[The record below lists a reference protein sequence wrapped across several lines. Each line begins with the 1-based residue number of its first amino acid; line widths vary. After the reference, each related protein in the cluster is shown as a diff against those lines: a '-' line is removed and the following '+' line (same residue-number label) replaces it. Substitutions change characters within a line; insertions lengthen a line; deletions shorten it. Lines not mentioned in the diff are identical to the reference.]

1 MVYETKYYDILE
13 VKPESS
19 ESELKK
25 AYRKLAM
32 KFHPDKNPNAG
43 DKFKEISHAYEVLSD
58 PKKRAVY
65 DEGGEQ
71 AIKEGGARGGGGG
84 FSSPM
89 DMFNMMF
96 GGMPGGG
103 GGRHSNKTKPMVHKL
118 GVTLEELYNG
128 KVRKLAASRD
138 IQCAACDGKGGTNV
152 KSCSACR
159 GKGIRIQTIQMGP
172 GMVSQ
177 SQGVCGDCDGQ
188 GSVVPP
194 SSRCKQCKGKR
205 TVKEKKV
212 IEVDIEKG
220 TKSDFKKIYY
230 GEGDHE
236 PGKEPGD
243 IVIQLEEK
251 EHSTFQRHGPDLTM
265 KMDIDVSE
273 ALCGIT
279 RLINT
284 LDNRTLYLTTKPGEV
299 VKQADIKCI
308 PGEGMPTYRDP
319 FNKGRLI
326 IIFNVIFPERLEPGV
341 AKKIAALLPK
351 VDRPSKPSDAEP
363 VSLEHF
369 DGNATW
375 GGEKSA
381 PQDDEYDGSEFSDGP
396 GGMPGMQGA
405 QCKQM

>member
-13 VKPESS
+13 VKPECT

-58 PKKRAVY
+58 PNKRRIY

-71 AIKEGGARGGGGG
+71 AIKEGGRGGGGGG

-96 GGMPGGG
+96 GGGMGG
-103 GGRHSNKTKPMVHKL
+103 GGRQSNKTKPMVHKL
-118 GVTLEELYNG
+118 GVTLEEMYNG

-138 IQCAACDGKGGTNV
+138 IQCVDCDGKGGSNV
-152 KSCSACR
+152 KTCQSCR
-159 GKGIRIQTIQMGP
+159 GKGIKIQTIQMGP

-177 SQGVCGDCDGQ
+177 SQGVCGDCEGQ
-188 GSVVPP
+188 GNIIPP
-194 SSRCKQCKGKR
+194 SSRCKQCKGRR
-205 TVKEKKV
+205 TIKEKKI
-212 IEVDIEKG
+212 IEVNIDKG
-220 TKSDFKKIYY
+220 CPSDYKKVYY

-251 EHSTFQRHGPDLTM
+251 EHSLFQRHGKDLTM

-273 ALCGIT
+273 ALCGMK
-279 RLINT
+279 RLIKT
-284 LDNRTLYLTTKPGEV
+284 LDNRTLCVTTEPGEV

-308 PGEGMPTYRDP
+308 PSEGMPTYRDP
-319 FNKGRLI
+319 FNKGKLI
-326 IIFNVIFPERLEPGV
+326 IIFNVTFPEKLDPSN

-351 VDRPSKPSDAEP
+351 VDKPNIPKDAEK
-363 VSLEHF
+363 VRLEYF
-369 DGNATW
+369 DGQATW
-375 GGEKSA
+375 GGEKTDH
-381 PQDDEYDGSEFSDGP
+381 QDDEYDGSEFHDGP
-396 GGMPGMQGA
+396 GGMQGA